1 MVTHFLQNSSGDS
14 SLEVFL
20 CIGKGHELL
29 DMLHNFPSAIL
40 VPRDNIRK
48 DCIAYLADCSSKIV
62 NVYIFVNAED
72 AVLLRLGSEK

>member
-20 CIGKGHELL
+20 CLGKGYEILSIL
-29 DMLHNFPSAIL
+29 DNYPSAVI

-48 DCIAYLADCSSKIV
+48 NCVKYLEDYSSVMVSAYV
-62 NVYIFVNAED
+62 FVNAED
-72 AVLLRLGSEK
+72 ALFFRIGSAK